1 MSTWVSN
8 GPCPSCGSKDN
19 LATYDDGHKWCWGCG
34 HWIPGDALSAVR
46 RLAQPAED
54 VKTNSVVLPHDVDT
68 NYSTDA
74 LKWIAKY
81 DLSRSDLLANRVLW
95 SDDRQLLIF
104 SLTDGEGRLVA
115 WQGRNFGEKYRTKW
129 FGRGNLEDTFIFFP
143 RNTKRI
149 TRIIFVED
157 IISAIRIG
165 KAVASAGLSDVAMP
179 VFGSHVARKRLSR
192 CSLFANSVT
201 FWLDRDKASESI
213 KFQRT
218 AHSLGFTSSV
228 IITEKDP
235 KEYTQEEILG
245 QLFTLKEMQ

>member
-19 LATYDDGHKWCWGCG
+19 LATYSDNHVWCWGCG
-34 HWIPGDALSAVR
+34 YHRQGDALWAVR
-46 RLAQPAED
+46 KLSQPAED
-54 VKTNSVVLPHDVDT
+54 AKTNSVVLPHDVDT

-143 RNTKRI
+143 RNT
-149 TRIIFVED
+149 TRVTKIVFVED

-165 KAVASAGLSDVAMP
+165 KAVTSAGLSHVAMP

-192 CSLFANSVT
+192 CSLFTNSVA
-201 FWLDRDKASESI
+201 FWLDRDKAKEAI
-213 KFQRT
+213 KFQRS
-218 AHSLGFTSSV
+218 ALSLGFNSSV

-235 KEYTQEEILG
+235 KEYSNQEILW
-245 QLFTLKEMQ
+245 QLGLTSQQL

>member
-19 LATYDDGHKWCWGCG
+19 LATYSDDHKWCWGCG
-34 HWIPGDALSAVR
+34 YHEQGDALWAVR
-46 RLAQPAED
+46 KLSQPTED

-143 RNTKRI
+143 RNT
-149 TRIIFVED
+149 TRVTKIVFVED

-165 KAVASAGLSDVAMP
+165 KALTSEGLSDVAMP
-179 VFGSHVARKRLSR
+179 VFGSHVSRKRLSR
-192 CSLFANSVT
+192 CSLFTNSVT

-213 KFQRT
+213 KFQRS

-228 IITEKDP
+228 VITEKDP
-235 KEYTQEEILG
+235 KEYSQNEIVWHLS
-245 QLFTLKEMQ
+245 